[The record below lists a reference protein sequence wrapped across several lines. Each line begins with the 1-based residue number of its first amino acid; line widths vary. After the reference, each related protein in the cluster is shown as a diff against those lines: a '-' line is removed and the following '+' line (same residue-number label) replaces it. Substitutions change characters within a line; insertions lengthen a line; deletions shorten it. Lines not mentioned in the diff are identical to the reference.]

1 MFIKLANLVLYVT
14 RVINMN
20 FLSTISVH
28 RQQKTLWELIN
39 RSLMGNAFILSYRIL
54 STDPLRK
61 CTDIG
66 VENLYVDTGAWRV
79 KETSGRRGLANPP
92 LVLLEKDLPSTC
104 TLRDLHF
111 MGGSREFCGKLLQSQ
126 RQPHV
131 LNLCT
136 PVAVIGAGHTDC
148 YASRGYHSRVPK
160 NNYNF

>member
-92 LVLLEKDLPSTC
+92 LVLATCEGFYIWGADPGNFVANYFSDRDNYMFLICERRLPSFAREIPTAM
-104 TLRDLHF
+104 RAEVII
-111 MGGSREFCGKLLQSQ
+111 GG
-126 RQPHV
+126 
-131 LNLCT
+131 
-136 PVAVIGAGHTDC
+136 
-148 YASRGYHSRVPK
+148 YPK
-160 NNYNF
+160 TVTIFNIPGI